1 MPETSLI
8 ALLAVAGLMVTT
20 WVISL
25 VRRDASIVD
34 IAWGL
39 GFVVVAW
46 ATFATGD
53 GYETRAL
60 LVTAM
65 VTAWGLRL
73 AGYLAWRNLGKG
85 EDFRYRRMRAQ
96 YGARFPIVSLFTVFG
111 LQGVLM
117 LVISL
122 PVQAANSAGT
132 PAHLT
137 ALDWLGLAVWLVG
150 VAFEGVAD
158 IQLARFKANPANAGA
173 VMDRGL
179 WKYSRHP
186 NYFGDALA
194 WWGVFLLA
202 ASNTGSWW
210 VIASP
215 IVMTILLTRVSG
227 VPLLEKSLVKRRP
240 GYAEYVART
249 SSFIPRPP
257 RKPRSA

>member
-1 MPETSLI
+1 M
-8 ALLAVAGLMVTT
+8 
-20 WVISL
+20 
-25 VRRDASIVD
+25 
-34 IAWGL
+34 
-39 GFVVVAW
+39 
-46 ATFATGD
+46 
-53 GYETRAL
+53 
-60 LVTAM
+60 
-65 VTAWGLRL
+65 
-73 AGYLAWRNLGKG
+73 
-85 EDFRYRRMRAQ
+85 
-96 YGARFPIVSLFTVFG
+96 
-111 LQGVLM
+111 
-117 LVISL
+117 
-122 PVQAANSAGT
+122 
-132 PAHLT
+132 
-137 ALDWLGLAVWLVG
+137 
-150 VAFEGVAD
+150 AD
-158 IQLARFKANPANAGA
+158 IQLARFKANPASAGA

-210 VIASP
+210 VIVSP